1 MPDTVRHGIA
11 VMREFHSVDGLDD
24 GTRQMLESLGDAAT
38 ATLEAKQ
45 QWTPHDKRTL
55 IMVLLRSA
63 CQIGRQGV
71 LVVG

>member
-24 GTRQMLESLGDAAT
+24 GTTKMLESLGDAAT
-38 ATLEAKQ
+38 ATLESQ
-45 QWTPHDKRTL
+45 QEWTPKDKRTL

-63 CQIGRQGV
+63 CQIGRHHTAAV
-71 LVVG
+71 